1 MRIIAKS
8 GTMAGGGQ
16 RKGGVGEL
24 GPRGGVGR
32 TGSEGGVGRRDLVAR
47 IKSTGVEAVFSETS
61 LMIRHNTR
69 TIVTSLGGSD
79 GS

>member
-1 MRIIAKS
+1 
-8 GTMAGGGQ
+8 
-16 RKGGVGEL
+16 
-24 GPRGGVGR
+24 
-32 TGSEGGVGRRDLVAR
+32 VGRRDLVAR